1 MDRTSDRVPL
11 RKRFAFV
18 AGKCVPTGD
27 ACPSISD
34 PAKSPVPPPAH
45 GLHKYD
51 NRIVPYR
58 LQQRATGIE
67 ASSASTLQESGEIR
81 LGGAS
86 SVRVKVNVR

>member
-1 MDRTSDRVPL
+1 MGRTSDHVPSQS
-11 RKRFAFV
+11 
-18 AGKCVPTGD
+18 VPAGD

-34 PAKSPVPPPAH
+34 PAKSPAPLPARE
-45 GLHKYD
+45 LHKYD
-51 NRIVPYR
+51 NRVVPFR
-58 LQQRATGIE
+58 LQQGATGIE

>member
-1 MDRTSDRVPL
+1 MDRTSDRVPSQ
-11 RKRFAFV
+11 
-18 AGKCVPTGD
+18 CVPTGD

-45 GLHKYD
+45 GLHQYD

-86 SVRVKVNVR
+86 SVRVKVNIR

>member
-1 MDRTSDRVPL
+1 
-11 RKRFAFV
+11 
-18 AGKCVPTGD
+18 VPTGD